1 MIGNASAASN
11 SLREPYRYRIPRTAA
26 TFVRVARCDFVP
38 QVIPVEATDSD
49 FFRDT
54 EGMVGVLYRRV
65 HEAGV
70 YTFRYRYKAE
80 APPQTLVRRVGTRCV
95 STGFRGA
102 EVSIDEA
109 CALVLGVTEQDLEL
123 VSAKRAVAFLERK
136 PYTKLAFD
144 HVRLLH
150 PDASKF
156 YLGKGTE
163 HLISITYDVAPSYP
177 CEWTLEEDAATANFR
192 ENQII
197 GSSTNLARDPSPA
210 LSYRFH
216 HLRQNLGTT
225 TGKQL
230 IMGKLTEVL
239 PEVIRL
245 EDQHGFVEI
254 ENFKLDRVMI
264 RYEDAYTIKLGS
276 ELRTLKKDD
285 VLAFLDK
292 FLLEGTDAA
301 NAWILEHD

>member
-1 MIGNASAASN
+1 MHRSAA
-11 SLREPYRYRIPRTAA
+11 A
-26 TFVRVARCDFVP
+26 TLVWVARCDFVP
-38 QVIPVEATDSD
+38 QVILVEATDSD

-156 YLGKGTE
+156 YLGKGAE

-264 RYEDAYTIKLGS
+264 RYEDTYTIKLGS
-276 ELRTLKKDD
+276 ELRTLTKDD